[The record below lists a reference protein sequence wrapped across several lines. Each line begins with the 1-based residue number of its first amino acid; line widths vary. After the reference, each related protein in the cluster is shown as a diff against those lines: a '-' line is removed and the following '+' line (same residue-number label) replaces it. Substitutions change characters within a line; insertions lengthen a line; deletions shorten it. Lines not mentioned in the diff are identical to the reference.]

1 MLNKRLF
8 HHLALSACI
17 KGEGCL
23 FGGCCNHTK
32 HARGRGA
39 EDPGLWL
46 PLLDT
51 EGEAAWV
58 PRTALLGICTELC
71 SLPDPVVNE
80 GSRVVQILASFCDLC
95 DLGKVTYILLASVPS
110 SVNWG

>member
-1 MLNKRLF
+1 M
-8 HHLALSACI
+8 A
-17 KGEGCL
+17 
-23 FGGCCNHTK
+23 GCCNHTK
-32 HARGRGA
+32 HARVRGT

-58 PRTALLGICTELC
+58 PRTASLGICTELC

-80 GSRVVQILASFCDLC
+80 GSRWFKFWLPSVISVT
-95 DLGKVTYILLASVPS
+95 LGKLLIFSLLQFPHL
-110 SVNWG
+110 